1 MKKTIRMKMII
12 RLISLL
18 ALLLS
23 VGLAVACDDNTPEP
37 TPSPDVLTISPTELP
52 EATTGQPY
60 QAAITVTGNR
70 TPVGYIGIESGTLP
84 AGLEIQYQQ
93 IENTAVI
100 EGTPE
105 EAGTFNFTVDTWC
118 MGTNQPG
125 QTAHKDY
132 ELVVK

>member
-1 MKKTIRMKMII
+1 MGVVI

-23 VGLAVACDDNTPEP
+23 AGLAAACSDNTPEP
-37 TPSPDVLTISPTELP
+37 TSSPNVLTISPAELP

-60 QAAITVTGNR
+60 QATITVTGNR
-70 TPVGYIGIESGTLP
+70 TPVGHIGIESGALP
-84 AGLEIQYQQ
+84 TGLEIQYKQ

-100 EGTPE
+100 EGTPQK
-105 EAGTFNFTVDTWC
+105 AGTFKFTVGTWC

-125 QTAHKDY
+125 QTAHQDY

>member
-1 MKKTIRMKMII
+1 MKNTRVEMIM

-18 ALLLS
+18 VLLLF
-23 VGLAVACDDNTPEP
+23 VGLAVACSDNTPEP
-37 TPSPDVLTISPTELP
+37 TPSPDVLTISPSELP

-60 QAAITVTGNR
+60 QATIIVTGNR
-70 TPVGYIGIESGTLP
+70 TPVGYIGTESGALP
-84 AGLEIQYQQ
+84 LGLEIQYQQ

-100 EGTPE
+100 KGTPE
-105 EAGTFNFTVDTWC
+105 EVGTFNFTVDTWC